1 MKGRLLVAGVAVAL
15 LAGCTTP
22 RYEMVKPG
30 ASQETITQEDAKCQ
44 NAAAQVQFADF
55 EYRGTFME
63 GANIQ
68 MKQQKAY
75 QNCMIGKGYSTV
87 RMN

>member
-1 MKGRLLVAGVAVAL
+1 MKGRLLVAGLAVAM

-22 RYEMVKPG
+22 QYRMAKPG
-30 ASQETITQEDAKCQ
+30 ASDEMVMQDDAKCQ
-44 NAAAQVQFADF
+44 NTAAQVQFADF

-68 MKQQKAY
+68 MKQQKVY
-75 QNCMIGKGYSTV
+75 QNCMISKGYSAV